1 MPRASLEPFP
11 PPKAKRVGSPRMDPG
26 PHPVGGPLAIEW
38 PGRAEVAHRRTFGGG
53 GRTIEK
59 ENEYKS
65 KEKHGGDNALRGKD
79 RHNLTMRHNLTKPDD
94 EKGGRGVM
102 ADIPNLSGREVFH
115 EGGKS
120 LTGGGVGH

>member
-53 GRTIEK
+53 RTIEK

-65 KEKHGGDNALRGKD
+65 KEKHGGDNALRGKGE
-79 RHNLTMRHNLTKPDD
+79 TQPDNETQPD
-94 EKGGRGVM
+94 KTGR
-102 ADIPNLSGREVFH
+102 
-115 EGGKS
+115 
-120 LTGGGVGH
+120 